1 LANENQCEWRL
12 LQIRELR
19 VCVEVRRGGESIM
32 SRGRPFKPGNTLG
45 RGRPKGSTNKS
56 ASVGWRV
63 LQQHEEMLM
72 TKNISEGLKGNIR
85 SLLWCLEKLLQGT
98 RPAAKLKMPSIN
110 TVSDIA
116 KAFDV
121 VLQAVAKQKCTAA
134 HGQALCEM
142 LGERRKMIETEEL
155 AHRLEVVE
163 AELKKK
169 GSK

>member
-1 LANENQCEWRL
+1 
-12 LQIRELR
+12 
-19 VCVEVRRGGESIM
+19 
-32 SRGRPFKPGNTLG
+32 
-45 RGRPKGSTNKS
+45 
-56 ASVGWRV
+56 
-63 LQQHEEMLM
+63 M
-72 TKNISEGLKGNIR
+72 TKNISEALKGNVR

-98 RPAAKLKMPSIN
+98 RPAVKLKMPSIN
-110 TVSDIA
+110 TISDIA

-121 VLQAVAKQKCTAA
+121 VLQAVAKQKCTPA
-134 HGQALCEM
+134 HGQAMCEM

>member
-1 LANENQCEWRL
+1 M
-12 LQIRELR
+12 ELR
-19 VCVEVRRGGESIM
+19 VCVDVRLESESIM
-32 SRGRPFKPGNTLG
+32 SRGRPFEPGNTFG
-45 RGRPKGSTNKS
+45 RGRPKGSANKS
-56 ASVGWRV
+56 AVGWRV
-63 LQQHEEMLM
+63 LQQHEGMLM
-72 TKNISEGLKGNIR
+72 TKNISEALKGNVR

-98 RPAAKLKMPSIN
+98 RPAVKLKMPSIN
-110 TVSDIA
+110 TISDIA

-121 VLQAVAKQKCTAA
+121 VLQAVAKQKCTPA
-134 HGQALCEM
+134 HGQAMCEM